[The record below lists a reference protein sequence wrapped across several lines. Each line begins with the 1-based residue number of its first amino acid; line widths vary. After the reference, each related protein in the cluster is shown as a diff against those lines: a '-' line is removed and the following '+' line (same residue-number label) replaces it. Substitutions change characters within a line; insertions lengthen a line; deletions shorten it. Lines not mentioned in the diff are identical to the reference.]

1 MILRIIDIVNDW
13 CGKALSMMVLVMAG
27 ILCWEVLVR
36 YVFGTPTIWAHEITM
51 HIFGAYGVLGGAYVF
66 LRGEHVR
73 LDLIYLRLPRRG
85 RIIFDSLCLLL
96 FWLLLGTIL
105 VEGIDFA
112 LLSLARGERV
122 FSPLRSPIFPLKS
135 TIPVAAFLMLLQG
148 TAHYIRNLVMA
159 YGEGEKLK

>member
-1 MILRIIDIVNDW
+1 MLRIIDIVNDW
-13 CGKALSMMVLVMAG
+13 FGKAVSTLVLVMMG
-27 ILCWEVLVR
+27 LLCYEVFLR
-36 YVFGTPTIWAHEITM
+36 YVFDAPTIWAHEITM
-51 HIFGAYGVLGGAYVF
+51 HVFGAYGVLGGAYVF

-73 LDLIYLRLPRRG
+73 MDLIYKRLSRKG

-112 LLSLARGERV
+112 LRSIAVRERV
-122 FSPLRSPIFPLKS
+122 FSPLRSPVYPLKS

-148 TAHYIRNLVMA
+148 TAHYIRNLAMA
-159 YGEGEKLK
+159 KARD